1 MKTWLSRPYAPF
13 LTALALGLA
22 VLLLALA
29 VPLWTWWR
37 GAPPAS
43 SPATKAVPAPWAAE
57 VQGGAVSLLG
67 LLVPGSR
74 WGEVAALWGDGA
86 QLAVMARRDQ
96 AGRLEA
102 YMERVDAGGVL
113 GRLVLVFDLPDDT
126 LRTLQQGAAKAEP
139 VDGVVWR
146 HVMRGEQRQQLAA
159 APLRSLSFVV
169 STRLDAATLRQ
180 RYGAPSE
187 RWLETTA
194 AGGPALRHWL
204 YPERGLA
211 LVIDAEGR
219 HVLQAVAPSHFDAQ
233 LRAPLSAAGA
243 TRVAADAPD

>member
-13 LTALALGLA
+13 LTALGLGLA

-37 GAPPAS
+37 GAPPAQV
-43 SPATKAVPAPWAAE
+43 AAAGTVPAPWATQ
-57 VQGGAVSLLG
+57 VQGGVVSLLG
-67 LLVPGSR
+67 LQLPGSR
-74 WGEVAALWGDGA
+74 WGEVAARWGDGV

-102 YMERVDAGGVL
+102 YIERVDAGGVL
-113 GRLVLVFDLPDDT
+113 GRLVLVFDVPDDT
-126 LRTLQQGAAKAEP
+126 LRALQQGAAKAEA

-159 APLRSLSFVV
+159 VPVRSLSFVV

-180 RYGAPSE
+180 RYGAPSQ
-187 RWLETTA
+187 RWLE
-194 AGGPALRHWL
+194 AGRLRHWL

-211 LVIDAEGR
+211 LVLDPEGR
-219 HVLQAVAPSHFDAQ
+219 HVLQAVPPADFDAS
-233 LRAPLSAAGA
+233 LRAPLLASGAALLSAD
-243 TRVAADAPD
+243 TPD